1 MKFLPIVVKADYR
14 DGFRI
19 DLTFNDDTKKTVDF
33 SQWLNGPIFEPL
45 RDASYFR
52 RFFLDGGTVS
62 WPNGADIAPET
73 LYEAANE
80 VKTER
85 SRREAKSRRIF
96 DASGRP
102 RRPKTVTDRKNRL

>member
-80 VKTER
+80 VKTAR